1 MKIGGAC
8 DVTDESIACAD
19 GARTNIGNDKTRPAI
34 DAEVKRSAMTI
45 KSTKIT
51 RTTALAGAAGMTV
64 AILVAATTLIVTQQ
78 PAHAFP
84 AYAQRT
90 DLHCSVCHVNPK
102 GGGPTNAYGTKW
114 FMTGRK
120 VPRKKR

>member
-1 MKIGGAC
+1 
-8 DVTDESIACAD
+8 
-19 GARTNIGNDKTRPAI
+19 
-34 DAEVKRSAMTI
+34 MTI

>member
-1 MKIGGAC
+1 VYRRRLNELLEM
-8 DVTDESIACAD
+8 
-19 GARTNIGNDKTRPAI
+19 KTRPAI

-45 KSTKIT
+45 KAAKIT
-51 RTTALAGAAGMTV
+51 RATALAGAAGMTA
-64 AILVAATTLIVTQQ
+64 AILVGATTLIVTQQ
-78 PAHAFP
+78 PAQAFP

-114 FMTGRK
+114 FMTGMK
-120 VPRKKR
+120 VPRKKK

>member
-1 MKIGGAC
+1 MKI
-8 DVTDESIACAD
+8 
-19 GARTNIGNDKTRPAI
+19 RTTR
-34 DAEVKRSAMTI
+34 
-45 KSTKIT
+45 IT
-51 RTTALAGAAGMTV
+51 GTTALAGAAGMTA

-78 PAHAFP
+78 SAQAFP

-114 FMTGRK
+114 FMTGMK